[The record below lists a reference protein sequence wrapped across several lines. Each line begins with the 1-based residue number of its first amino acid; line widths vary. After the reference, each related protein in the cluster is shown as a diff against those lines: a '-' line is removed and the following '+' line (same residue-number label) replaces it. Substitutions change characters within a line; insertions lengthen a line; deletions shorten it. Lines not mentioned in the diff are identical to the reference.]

1 MSYAYANKDQMKIYK
16 SAAKPDKDFPERS
29 TNRIMFE
36 CKKDT
41 GLGVYISTLTAT
53 DGYQLVRRNLSSEAE
68 AHEGKMAIPY
78 EAMEAAE
85 KTMKRGD
92 LAYFDDNKITVR
104 QVIEQADGSET
115 TIIKA
120 EIPFAEQIDLFGD
133 FQSVLEKYANSELP
147 ERICTV
153 NAKVLKKVVEQ
164 LKAGDASVFVKLHLR
179 ASDNGLEPVMFSAFE
194 GVEDEEITAVLMPIK
209 E

>member
-1 MSYAYANKDQMKIYK
+1 MSYAYASKDQMKIYK

-29 TNRIMFE
+29 TNRIMFD

-41 GLGVYISTLTAT
+41 GLGVYISRLTAT
-53 DGYQLVRRNLSSEAE
+53 DGYQLVRRNITSEAE

-104 QVIEQADGSET
+104 QVIEASDGSET
-115 TIIKA
+115 TVIKA
-120 EIPFAEQIDLFGD
+120 EIPFAEQIDLFAD
-133 FQSVLEKYANSELP
+133 FESAVEKHANADLP